1 MEGIIKAVCISEK
14 RGTVKKN
21 INEVNVIKDFG
32 LEGDAHAG
40 KWHRQVSFLSADI
53 VDEFNEKGA
62 SVIEGDCG
70 ENILAYGIDFK
81 KLPVGTKLICNDAK
95 FEITQ
100 IGKECHSHCEIYK
113 RVGDCIMPREGIF
126 AKVLESGTIKV
137 GDKIEVIYPEK
148 DMPYMAAVM
157 TLSDKGSRGERV
169 DTSGPRAAEI
179 LKEHGFK
186 IVEEILLPDEEAQ
199 IKKHLIRLSDSRQ
212 VDLIITTGGTGLSPR
227 DRTPEATLAVAD
239 RNVPGISE
247 AIRAG
252 SMTITKRA
260 MLSRGVSVI
269 RKKTLII
276 NLPGSKK
283 AVEESLSFIIDQ
295 LPHGLDTLR
304 ENTDDCGRNYERR
317 QCMEI
322 SPIIISMKTATI
334 AILFTIILG
343 LLAAR
348 WILYRKS
355 DATRIFWD
363 GIFTMPLVLPPT
375 VAGFFLL
382 VFFGSYG
389 PVGKLFENYL
399 GIKIAFSWGAT
410 ILAAVVMSFPL
421 MYRSA
426 RGALEQIDEDLI
438 FAARTLGMSE
448 WSIFFRVMIP
458 NALPG
463 IISGGVLAFA
473 RGLGEFGA
481 TAMIAG
487 NIPGR
492 TRTLP
497 LAVYSEVAAGN
508 MDAAYQY
515 VLVIVIICF
524 AIVAAMNIYLIME
537 KKKQEV

>member
-1 MEGIIKAVCISEK
+1 MGKIIAVNISEK
-14 RGTVKKN
+14 KGTQKKN
-21 INEVNVIKDFG
+21 VHRAKLIEEFG
-32 LEGDAHAG
+32 IENDAHAG
-40 KWHRQVSFLSADI
+40 KWHRQVSLLSYEKI
-53 VDEFNEKGA
+53 EEFKAKGA
-62 SVIEGDCG
+62 PIDDGAFG
-70 ENILAYGIDFK
+70 ENLIVSGYDLK
-81 KLPVGTKLICNDAK
+81 SLPVGTRFRCGEVLL
-95 FEITQ
+95 EVTQ
-100 IGKECHSHCEIYK
+100 IGKQCHSGCEIFK
-113 RVGDCIMPREGIF
+113 IMGDCIMPREGIF

-304 ENTDDCGRNYERR
+304 ENTEDCGRN
-317 QCMEI
+317 
-322 SPIIISMKTATI
+322 
-334 AILFTIILG
+334 
-343 LLAAR
+343 
-348 WILYRKS
+348 
-355 DATRIFWD
+355 
-363 GIFTMPLVLPPT
+363 
-375 VAGFFLL
+375 
-382 VFFGSYG
+382 
-389 PVGKLFENYL
+389 
-399 GIKIAFSWGAT
+399 
-410 ILAAVVMSFPL
+410 
-421 MYRSA
+421 
-426 RGALEQIDEDLI
+426 
-438 FAARTLGMSE
+438 
-448 WSIFFRVMIP
+448 
-458 NALPG
+458 
-463 IISGGVLAFA
+463 
-473 RGLGEFGA
+473 
-481 TAMIAG
+481 
-487 NIPGR
+487 
-492 TRTLP
+492 
-497 LAVYSEVAAGN
+497 
-508 MDAAYQY
+508 
-515 VLVIVIICF
+515 
-524 AIVAAMNIYLIME
+524 
-537 KKKQEV
+537 